1 MDRCM
6 ILLKKVTKIFKIYFR
21 YDTSTNRVVEGTYED
36 HGTFHH
42 PLGLSYVEGEI
53 ERRIHL
59 NLSHSNQ
66 FLGFNIR
73 GGSEYGLGIY
83 VSK

>member
-1 MDRCM
+1 ME
-6 ILLKKVTKIFKIYFR
+6 
-21 YDTSTNRVVEGTYED
+21 S
-36 HGTFHH
+36 HGHVH
-42 PLGLSYVEGEI
+42 APAGLAYLDGV

-59 NLSHSNQ
+59 VVHRADQ

-73 GGSEYGLGIY
+73 GGSEYGLCIY

>member
-1 MDRCM
+1 MH
-6 ILLKKVTKIFKIYFR
+6 L
-21 YDTSTNRVVEGTYED
+21 NRIVEGNFED
-36 HGTFHH
+36 HGMFHS
-42 PLGLSYVEGEI
+42 PPGVNYTEI
-53 ERRIHL
+53 PDRSIAL
-59 NLSHSNQ
+59 VSPKGSHQ

>member
-1 MDRCM
+1 MGLPCKCVVFVKSAFHFCR
-6 ILLKKVTKIFKIYFR
+6 L
-21 YDTSTNRVVEGTYED
+21 DTASGRI
-36 HGTFHH
+36 
-42 PLGLSYVEGEI
+42 VEGEMESHGHVHAPAGLAYLDGV

-59 NLSHSNQ
+59 VVHRADQ

-73 GGSEYGLGIY
+73 GGSEYGLCIY